1 MCEEKCVSCFRSADA
16 FRQSAMVFTEH
27 TGLANLSVMMRYC
40 INETECRRELIASCF
55 EEKWS
60 QDDCLGACDVCVK
73 FNSSDHNVE
82 SMIKYKVSS
91 NYCID
96 CETLS
101 NYCYDVDSMYCNTV

>member
-91 NYCID
+91 N
-96 CETLS
+96 
-101 NYCYDVDSMYCNTV
+101 DSIKLLL